1 MSEWRGVGRCR
12 APSASVPIP
21 TKEKGMVMVPDSDFD
36 RHTSLKDKLSRIF
49 DGHVVVNT
57 FTVRA
62 KNSQSRRGLESTTLV

>member
-1 MSEWRGVGRCR
+1 
-12 APSASVPIP
+12 
-21 TKEKGMVMVPDSDFD
+21 MVPDSDFD

-62 KNSQSRRGLESTTLV
+62 KNKLVTARLRVNYTGLMTTGAIVSVIIVVFT